1 VRARGL
7 PISFVLLS
15 FVLIFPGVPRAQQQ
29 AAGGIPAPEAHFGFR
44 MGADGY
50 LASAD
55 ATEKYFELV
64 AAGSDRVKVVDLGP
78 TTENHRTIAAVVS
91 SPENIRNLDQ
101 IKRDNQRLADPRTL
115 PPDEANRIAASHK
128 VVVAIG
134 GSIHATE
141 VGGTQAANHLLFEL
155 AASDDP
161 AIVEQLRNVV
171 LIVIPMLNPDG
182 NRLVVDWYN
191 KFRSTPFDGGP
202 MPAADHKYA
211 GHDINRDGFMMNL
224 AESRNVAR
232 FFNAEWHPQ
241 VFLSM
246 HQMEGDGPRFYAP
259 PNSDPIHPNYDPII
273 WREAALLGAAMTL
286 ELERDQRA
294 GVASSSPFDYYWP
307 GYEDSVPLG
316 HNTVCLLTEAASAR
330 VASTVAETKA
340 DPYGQI
346 DLPHPWPGGPWRL
359 RDIVDYNLSAMHG
372 LLRGAAAYRVEIVR
386 NFYDM
391 GRRAVEAGVRDAP
404 FAFVIPPEQ
413 HDVLAL
419 RKLEELL
426 LLGGIEIQ
434 RAQEPFRAGA
444 TAFPAGSDL
453 IFLSQPYRAYVKT
466 LLERQNYPTPA
477 GIGQR
482 PYDATGWTLPAQMG
496 VDVRTVERTFDLPL
510 MSKLNTPAISSPA
523 GKIWGEKKPGYFI
536 VDARGTAGA
545 LARNRLLAAGVQ
557 TSWLP
562 NAMDVNGFRYVA
574 GSIVVPAVK
583 EAEPVLAAIARQL
596 DLRVDGAKGKPPVQA
611 SAPASAAA
619 STPGGRPRV
628 GVYKPAGDNS
638 DEGWTRWLLEQYEF
652 AFTSIDST
660 LVRAGGLRTAFDAII
675 LPGATAELL
684 LNGLPK
690 DTMPPGYGAGLGE
703 EGVRELEAFVNA
715 GGTLICLDQAGGFA
729 IDAFKLPIKDVARQP
744 RETFFGPGSLLNLE
758 FDTAQPLAYGMPARG
773 AAFFADGSA
782 YDVPQDAS
790 LTTVARYAAKD
801 LLVSGL
807 LQGESVIAGRPAVV
821 SASVGAGRV
830 VLFGFRV
837 QHRGQSYATFR
848 LLFNA
853 IFAAR

>member
-1 VRARGL
+1 
-7 PISFVLLS
+7 
-15 FVLIFPGVPRAQQQ
+15 
-29 AAGGIPAPEAHFGFR
+29 
-44 MGADGY
+44 
-50 LASAD
+50 
-55 ATEKYFELV
+55 
-64 AAGSDRVKVVDLGP
+64 
-78 TTENHRTIAAVVS
+78 
-91 SPENIRNLDQ
+91 
-101 IKRDNQRLADPRTL
+101 
-115 PPDEANRIAASHK
+115 
-128 VVVAIG
+128 
-134 GSIHATE
+134 
-141 VGGTQAANHLLFEL
+141 
-155 AASDDP
+155 
-161 AIVEQLRNVV
+161 
-171 LIVIPMLNPDG
+171 
-182 NRLVVDWYN
+182 
-191 KFRSTPFDGGP
+191 
-202 MPAADHKYA
+202 
-211 GHDINRDGFMMNL
+211 
-224 AESRNVAR
+224 
-232 FFNAEWHPQ
+232 
-241 VFLSM
+241 M
-246 HQMEGDGPRFYAP
+246 HQMDGDGPRFYAP
-259 PNSDPIHPNYDPII
+259 PNSDPISPNYDPII

-286 ELERDQRA
+286 ELERDQRP

-316 HNTVCLLTEAASAR
+316 HNTVCLLTEAANAK
-330 VASTVAETKA
+330 VASTVAETRA
-340 DPYGQI
+340 DIRGQI
-346 DLPHPWPGGPWRL
+346 ELPHPWPGGPWRL
-359 RDIVDYNLSAMHG
+359 RDIVDYDLSAMHG
-372 LLRGAAAYRVEIVR
+372 LLRGAAAYRGELVR

-444 TAFPAGSDL
+444 TAFAAGSDL

-466 LLERQNYPTPA
+466 LLERQAYPAPA
-477 GIGQR
+477 ADQR

-496 VDVRTVERTFDLPL
+496 VDVRTVERSFDLPL
-510 MSKLNTPAISSPA
+510 MSRIGAAGPPSTSSSG
-523 GKIWGEKKPGYFI
+523 GKIWGEKKPGYYI

-562 NAMDVNGFRYVA
+562 TAMDVNGFRYVA

-596 DLRVDGAKGKPPVQA
+596 DLRVDGAKGKPPVQPPA
-611 SAPASAAA
+611 AGAAPVAG
-619 STPGGRPRV
+619 STTGARPRV

-652 AFTSIDST
+652 PFTSLDSA
-660 LVRAGGLRTAFDAII
+660 LVRAGALRTAFDAIV

-684 LNGLPK
+684 LNGLAK

-703 EGVRELEAFVNA
+703 EGVRELDAFVRA
-715 GGTLICLDQAGGFA
+715 GGTLVCLDEASVFA
-729 IDAFKLPIKDVARQP
+729 IDAFKLSIKDVARQP
-744 RETFFGPGSLLNLE
+744 RDTFFGPGSLVSLE
-758 FDTAQPLAYGMPARG
+758 FDPAQPLAYGMPAR
-773 AAFFADGSA
+773 AAGFFADGSA

-790 LTTVARYAAKD
+790 ITTVARYAAKD
-801 LLVSGL
+801 VLVSGL

-830 VLFGFRV
+830 VLFGFHV
-837 QHRGQSYATFR
+837 LHRGQSFATFR
-848 LLFNA
+848 LIFNA